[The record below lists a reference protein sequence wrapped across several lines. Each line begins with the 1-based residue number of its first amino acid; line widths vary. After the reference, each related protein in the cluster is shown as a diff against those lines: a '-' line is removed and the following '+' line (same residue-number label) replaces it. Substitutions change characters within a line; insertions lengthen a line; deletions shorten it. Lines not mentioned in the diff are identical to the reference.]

1 MDRVLSTVVLLAV
14 FSTSLVTAQVPPPA
28 EFVEPQSRTLPAPF
42 PVPLVDQGK
51 FDPRLKG
58 LLAPA
63 GIRTEIVAEAPT
75 VVNPVAMTFA
85 PDGTLFVAEWRADPV
100 HNAWFEFA
108 ETFRYRDG
116 STRQVATMKKFT
128 FDPIK
133 VLKRNPKT
141 GLYDSFEPIIVEELP
156 STLLYHDGWL
166 YTASRG
172 SVRRYRQ
179 SRPGGKWDVRETI
192 AQGFC
197 GFHHHQVSGLTIGND
212 GLLYITSGDDDN
224 YAEGSDGSRAT
235 VLRTGAIFRCRLDG
249 SHLELYSLGY
259 RNPYRDLA
267 HDDKFNWFHAD
278 NDNEDG
284 SKFTGCRLV
293 HVAEG
298 VDYGWRLRNGARCC
312 RPDHT
317 RGAVAGELPG
327 KLPPM
332 LKTGRGSPAG
342 LLIYNDTAFPE
353 RFRNLLYYPDV
364 YRKLTR
370 AYRVEEHGSSFRT
383 INEFEFLK
391 SDDPLFRPCQMVTGP
406 DGAIYVCDWRTD
418 SGGAGKL
425 WGDGVHGRIYRL
437 TWAGDDTDAAIA
449 TRPMDSW
456 AKLLKLSDEELVE
469 TLGSPEM
476 SFRLLARN
484 ELIRRG
490 PKSRDLVLA
499 RFAEE
504 KLDEH
509 ARFVGMGVMQAAW
522 NPEVEN
528 LFRKLLQDPSPDI
541 RRLAADGLGLHASNQ
556 ATRVQESLL
565 KALGDEH
572 PAVRRSAALAIGRI
586 GVSGAADLLINA
598 WRGQELID
606 PFLTDAY
613 LRGLE
618 ALGKTGI
625 DALLTLAQSG
635 DKVEIARV
643 VSAFTA
649 LRTRDAANGLSELL
663 QSPHLTPEQRAT
675 LIRSYPNYLFDPPL
689 SLEPLAEALAARP
702 NETASVQIAAL
713 EVLAATE
720 NLAKPHAT
728 ALMLKLLDSH
738 NAEVRLA
745 AIDAAQTARL
755 TPAEPLLLKTLTT
768 QSRDVLER
776 VAALKA
782 LQALG
787 SKQSEKALTDL
798 LSHREPAD
806 LKREALRALASV
818 SPTTARTVAEKLLE
832 QPDPGLIGE
841 AVIVLGNTKDGAI
854 LIGKRYLDK
863 KLPRDLFPRVSEAL
877 RKFAADSEVAALN
890 TQVMRGA
897 LSLSL
902 DPTRAE
908 QIRQRVQT
916 HGDATKGKT
925 LYLNTKLLAC
935 ASCHRMEGVGGE
947 VGPDLTRVWD
957 THTTE
962 KILESIVHPSKEI
975 KEGYQTYKLVTLD
988 GRVFTG
994 LRVSDTPAGV
1004 TIREANGRDVTVKK
1018 DDIDEL
1024 SALPTSLMPDN
1035 AIAQLSYDQFIDLLA
1050 FLKSR
1055 AAQESLRGAVLSF
1068 QVATGFPPVFAK
1080 SGPLETSLDPLAAK
1094 LPQNRAWLPV
1104 TVDPPGLLALQPLLP
1119 KEPSAVYAL
1128 CFVQTSKPQRVTLS
1142 ILTDEP
1148 IQVWAA
1154 GQLVYE
1160 RPGQK
1165 LKSPLDLEKV
1175 ETELAAGWTPI
1186 LLKLLPAGT
1195 FHKVGLTIQ
1204 GEGIRIA
1211 TQPDKPQR

>member
-1 MDRVLSTVVLLAV
+1 MDRVLSAV
-14 FSTSLVTAQVPPPA
+14 WLMMAMSAGIATAQVPPPA
-28 EFVEPQSRTLPAPF
+28 EFVDPQSRTLSAPF
-42 PVPLVDQGK
+42 PTRLVDQGT

-58 LLAPA
+58 LLAPE
-63 GIRTEIVAEAPT
+63 GIKTEIVADAPT
-75 VVNPVAMTFA
+75 VINPVAMTFA

-116 STRQVATMKKFT
+116 TTRKVATMKKFT

-141 GLYDSFEPIIVEELP
+141 GIYDSFEPIIVEELP

-235 VLRTGAIFRCRLDG
+235 ALRTGAVFRCRLDG

-298 VDYGWRLRNGARCC
+298 VDYGWRLRTGARCC
-312 RPDHT
+312 RPDNT

-364 YRKLTR
+364 FRKLTR
-370 AYRVEEHGSSFRT
+370 AYQVEEHGSSFRT
-383 INEFEFLK
+383 IHEFEFLK
-391 SDDPLFRPCQMVTGP
+391 SEDPLFRPCQMVTGP
-406 DGAIYVCDWRTD
+406 DGAMYVCDWRTD

-437 TWAGDDTDAAIA
+437 TWAGDATDPAIHP
-449 TRPMDSW
+449 RPMDSW
-456 AKLLKLSDEELVE
+456 AKLLKLSDAELVDA
-469 TLGSPEM
+469 LGSPEM

-490 PKSRDLVLA
+490 PQTRDLVLA
-499 RFAEE
+499 RFAA
-504 KLDEH
+504 DTISDH
-509 ARFVGMGVMQAAW
+509 ARFVGMGVMQVAW
-522 NPEVEN
+522 NPAVAD
-528 LFRKLLQDPSPDI
+528 LFRTLLQDPSPDI
-541 RRLAADGLGLHASNQ
+541 RRLAADGLGLHTQ
-556 ATRVQESLL
+556 KPATAVQEALL

-572 PAVRRSAALAIGRI
+572 PAVRRSAALAIARI
-586 GVSGAADLLINA
+586 GSEGAADLLISA
-598 WRGQELID
+598 WRGNDLLD

-618 ALGKTGI
+618 QLGKTGM
-625 DALLTLAQSG
+625 DALITLAQSG

-643 VSAFTA
+643 VSAFVA
-649 LRTRDAANGLSELL
+649 LRTRDAANGLQQLL
-663 QSPHLTPEQRAT
+663 QMPHLTPEQRAT
-675 LIRSYPNYLFDPPL
+675 LIRSYPNYLLDPPL
-689 SLEPLAEALAARP
+689 SLEPLAEFLADRP
-702 NETASVQIAAL
+702 NETAPVQVAAL
-713 EVLAATE
+713 EVLAATDS
-720 NLAKPHAT
+720 LTQPQAT
-728 ALMLKLLDSH
+728 ALTLHLMDSH
-738 NAEVRLA
+738 NADVRLA
-745 AIDAAQTARL
+745 AIDAAQAARL
-755 TPAEPLLLKTLTT
+755 APAEPLLLKILATPT
-768 QSRDVLER
+768 RDVTER

-782 LQALG
+782 LQTLG
-787 SKQSEKALTDL
+787 SHKSEKALTDL
-798 LSHREPAD
+798 LAKREPAD
-806 LKREALRALASV
+806 LKREALRALATV
-818 SPTTARTVAEKLLE
+818 SPATARKVAEQLLD

-841 AVIVLGNTKDGAI
+841 AVIVLGNTKEGAI

-877 RKFAADSEVAALN
+877 RKFAHDKDVAGLN
-890 TQVMRGA
+890 TEVMRGA
-897 LSLSL
+897 LSLAL
-902 DPTRAE
+902 DPARAE
-908 QIRQRVQT
+908 KIRQEVQT
-916 HGDATKGKT
+916 RGNATRGKE

-935 ASCHRMEGVGGE
+935 VSCHRMEGVGGE
-947 VGPDLTRVWD
+947 VGPDLTRIWD

-975 KEGYQTYKLVTLD
+975 KEGYQSYKLATLD
-988 GRVFTG
+988 GRVLTG

-1024 SALPTSLMPDN
+1024 TVLPTSLMPDN
-1035 AIAQLSYDQFIDLLA
+1035 AIAQLSYDQFLDLLA

-1055 AAQESLRGAVLSF
+1055 VTQESLRGAVLAY
-1068 QVATGFPPVFAK
+1068 QVTFGTPADFAK
-1080 SGPLETSLDPLAAK
+1080 PGPLETSPNPLTVK
-1094 LPQNRAWLPV
+1094 LPAGRTWLPAA
-1104 TVDPPGLLALQPLLP
+1104 TETGGLLAWKPLAP
-1119 KEPSAVYAL
+1119 PEPSAAYAL
-1128 CFVQTSKPQRVTLS
+1128 CFVFSPKPQQVTLS
-1142 ILTDEP
+1142 VLTDDP
-1148 IQVWAA
+1148 FQAWVGGKLAW
-1154 GQLVYE
+1154 E
-1160 RPGQK
+1160 RPGPK
-1165 LKSPLDLEKV
+1165 TKSLLEI
-1175 ETELAAGWTPI
+1175 ETGTVALSAGWTPI
-1186 LLKLLPAGT
+1186 LMKLLPRGG
-1195 FHKVGLTIQ
+1195 FHKLGMNISGTGL
-1204 GEGIRIA
+1204 RIA
-1211 TQPDKPQR
+1211 TQPEK